1 MPLKKQLIGM
11 KKMKYTTI
19 LFDLDGTLVDSGIG
33 VTNSVSYA
41 LKKFGI
47 VPPPRQELF
56 KFIGPPLTE
65 SFSEFCGFDEKKTFL
80 AIKYYREYYST
91 EGILECTMYDG
102 VLELLESLKKKGYKL
117 ALATSKP
124 EIYAERVVREK
135 GILKYLDYLSAAS
148 IDEKTRATK
157 EAVIEYALE
166 LCEEKDREKILMVG
180 DRHFDIN
187 GAKSYGIDSVGVT
200 FGYGSLEEL
209 QKAGASYIVSSMDE
223 LDKIL

>member
-1 MPLKKQLIGM
+1 
-11 KKMKYTTI
+11 
-19 LFDLDGTLVDSGIG
+19 
-33 VTNSVSYA
+33 
-41 LKKFGI
+41 
-47 VPPPRQELF
+47 
-56 KFIGPPLTE
+56 
-65 SFSEFCGFDEKKTFL
+65 
-80 AIKYYREYYST
+80 
-91 EGILECTMYDG
+91 MYDG

-148 IDEKTRATK
+148 TDEKTRATK

-187 GAKSYGIDSVGVT
+187 GAKLYGIDSVGVT